1 MLSIQIYLVVPA
13 VHAKHNSFIGWTASQ
28 VVLELHIEPLHLLPI
43 PADITW
49 QPQLF
54 VVFTHLLLRVSGR
67 SCACWIAVREE
78 PPGCGLPKDT
88 GFESRWHDLKHPPCG
103 L

>member
-1 MLSIQIYLVVPA
+1 MLGIQIYLVVPA
-13 VHAKHNSFIGWTASQ
+13 VHAEQNSFIGWTASQ

-67 SCACWIAVREE
+67 SCPCWIAVR
-78 PPGCGLPKDT
+78 GRSLPAAAFPKT
-88 GFESRWHDLKHPPCG
+88 PDLNHAG
-103 L
+103 AI

>member
-54 VVFTHLLLRVSGR
+54 IVFTDLLLQARPVAR
-67 SCACWIAVREE
+67 M
-78 PPGCGLPKDT
+78 LD
-88 GFESRWHDLKHPPCG
+88 H
-103 L
+103 

>member
-1 MLSIQIYLVVPA
+1 
-13 VHAKHNSFIGWTASQ
+13 
-28 VVLELHIEPLHLLPI
+28 LHIEPLHLLPI

-54 VVFTHLLLRVSGR
+54 MIFTDLLPQAGGR
-67 SCACWIAVREE
+67 SRACWIVVSEMSL
-78 PPGCGLPKDT
+78 PGCGLPEDA
-88 GFESRWHDLKHPPCG
+88 GFKSRWHDLKHPPCG

>member
-1 MLSIQIYLVVPA
+1 VLSIQIYLVAPA
-13 VHAKHNSFIGWTASQ
+13 VHAKHNSFIGWTPSQ

-54 VVFTHLLLRVSGR
+54 IVFTGLLLQAGGRSRACWITVSGR
-67 SCACWIAVREE
+67 S
-78 PPGCGLPKDT
+78 LPAAAFPKT
-88 GFESRWHDLKHPPCG
+88 PDLNHAG
-103 L
+103 TI

>member
-54 VVFTHLLLRVSGR
+54 IVFTDLLLQARPVVCMLDR
-67 SCACWIAVREE
+67 CAREE

-88 GFESRWHDLKHPPCG
+88 GFKSR
-103 L
+103 